1 MVLDSVKKLLGN
13 YVLVTTVLVTL
24 FVSPWNSIDPVSL
37 PKLMMLGI
45 LSCLAIGLALSVT
58 DFYRNKNNLSFV
70 FLCVAFF
77 GQLILVLILDQ
88 ADFAFKFYGTSGR
101 STGFFA
107 YACLLFILI
116 SSAVSASK
124 DLLRK
129 YVLVLLGVGSALAL
143 YGLFQETGND
153 FYGFVNAY
161 ESNVFGT
168 FGNPNY
174 QSAFMGILSSVALT
188 LVVFSRIKLKWKF
201 SLALLVL
208 LSIFN
213 MTWSSDQGYFN
224 LVAGFVAAS
233 FIYLFSKKSKLAS
246 MALLSAAAF
255 GALILFLGIL
265 NKGPIADFIFKSSLQ
280 ARGFY
285 WRAALNMLID
295 NPVFGVGMDGYGEA
309 FRASRPAWVAQSN
322 PGLLADTAHSIP
334 LDIGASGGFPL
345 LIVYLGIIAFV
356 VLSIFRTLKRQQ
368 EFDVVYSA
376 IVAAWFAYQ
385 AQSFISINQLGLG
398 VWGWSLGGLLI
409 GYELN
414 QRDETS
420 RNVDEKTKKVKP
432 PKQLIPAASFLLA
445 TLGLCVGVAAS
456 LPPYIAA
463 NKYYKAVQS
472 GDALILQPSSYLKP
486 YDKARFLYTAQIF
499 IENKLDERAITILR
513 DASKIYPNS
522 FDVWSTW
529 ASIPS
534 ASPADV
540 ATAKAQMKRLDPN
553 NPNVK

>member
-1 MVLDSVKKLLGN
+1 MVIDPVKRLLGN
-13 YVLVTTVLVTL
+13 YVLAASVLVTL

-37 PKLMMLGI
+37 PKLMLLGI
-45 LSCLAIGLALSVT
+45 LSCIAIGLTISVT
-58 DFYRNKNNLSFV
+58 SFYRNNGNRVFL

-77 GQLILVLILDQ
+77 GQLILVLMMDA
-88 ADFAFKFYGTSGR
+88 ADFSFKFYGTSGR

-107 YACLLFILI
+107 YVCLLFILA
-116 SSAVSASK
+116 SSAVSASRE
-124 DLLRK
+124 LLRA
-129 YVLVLLGVGSALAL
+129 YTLVLIGVGSALAL
-143 YGLFQETGND
+143 YGFLQETGND
-153 FYGFVNAY
+153 FYRFVNAY

-174 QSAFMGILSSVALT
+174 QSAFMGIFSSVSLT
-188 LVVFSRIKLKWKF
+188 LIVFSRIKL
-201 SLALLVL
+201 LLKIPLTFMVL
-208 LSIFN
+208 LAVLN

-224 LVAGFVAAS
+224 FVAGFVAAS
-233 FIYLFSKKSKLAS
+233 FVYLFSTKRKLAS
-246 MALLSAAAF
+246 RGLLTGAAI

-265 NKGPIADFIFKSSLQ
+265 NKGPLAEFVFKSSLQ

-285 WRAALNMLID
+285 WRAAFNMLIE

-322 PGLLADTAHSIP
+322 PGLVTDTAHSIP

-345 LIVYLGIIAFV
+345 FLLYFAIIGFV
-356 VLSIFRTLKRQQ
+356 VISISRTLKRQQ
-368 EFDVVYSA
+368 EFDVVYAA

-414 QRDETS
+414 NRDETS
-420 RNVDEKTKKVKP
+420 RSYDQKKNKVKS
-432 PKQLIPAASFLLA
+432 PKQVIPAASFLLA
-445 TLGLCVGVAAS
+445 AMGLCVGLAAS

-463 NKYYKAVQS
+463 NKYYKAVKS
-472 GDALILQPSSYLKP
+472 GDALILQPSTYLKP

-499 IENKLDERAITILR
+499 TDNKLDERAIAILR

-522 FDVWSTW
+522 FDVWSKW
-529 ASIPS
+529 ALIPS

-553 NPNVK
+553 NPDLK